1 MVVVVLVVEV
11 VVVVVVVVA
20 VAVYVVVVVAVMDQ
34 AGPGV
39 ARVPTRLAAHA
50 PAAAPGEMFATDVQ
64 QPRMYQQSN
73 Q

>member
-1 MVVVVLVVEV
+1 MVVVVVEV

-20 VAVYVVVVVAVMDQ
+20 VAVYVVVVVVAVMDQ

-50 PAAAPGEMFATDVQ
+50 PAEMFATDVQ
-64 QPRMYQQSN
+64 QRRMYQQSN